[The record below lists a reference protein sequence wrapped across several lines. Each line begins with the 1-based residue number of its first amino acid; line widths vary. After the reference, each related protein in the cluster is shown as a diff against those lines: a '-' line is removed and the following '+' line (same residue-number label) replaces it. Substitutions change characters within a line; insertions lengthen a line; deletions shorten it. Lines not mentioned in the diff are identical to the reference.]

1 MEPGQESSDSAV
13 VRRRRR
19 VARPTREQTPE
30 PGLAA
35 ARRNYSDESS
45 SNFDQQAVQT
55 VRMQI
60 RPPGT
65 MSAHESKI
73 LRRRDKTFAS
83 AAARSHSQPR
93 QAERLSSP
101 EAFDL
106 IRTVEKRSLSS
117 PRHKEESSEGERYAT
132 SPEIVDNYPGSPSRL
147 PPGRQAPKED
157 ENLSRLELN
166 LRRFED
172 ERRRFEM
179 EKRIFE
185 KEKREHKV
193 RYKQYLDNEERKRLM
208 ENYRKMSDR
217 MHVPNDPEERRR
229 VVQSLRLS
237 RNEAAVRQKQVRPS
251 RYESS
256 TPVSSSESEAV
267 QAEDHRKNH
276 RSPPPPSQPSQ
287 KYRPKETSPPSV
299 TPQAPPVPVRRSV
312 SRNNSLSPI
321 RPARRSKT
329 PDTSNNASRKSSIEE
344 LPTVTTV
351 STDNIERKRSFRN
364 SSYENELQQR
374 ALEEIYRNAT
384 SEETKTQS
392 LGRKKSLRNSE
403 KRNGYVED
411 DEDPQTNGS
420 RKSSIERELER
431 KRNTIEE
438 NLEKARKLSLEKAEA
453 LQLARKRSLEKA
465 ESLQILR
472 KRSLEAAAQPKDQA
486 ILNEKPDVKLVKQPS
501 LISRFIAYMKRPKTA
516 STKDETRA
524 PAEKLLTKVFFREMS
539 REFRFEWLKLK
550 ADYPREL
557 DAMCRERNKCLVNFI
572 ILVLLCGF
580 GGLMFRYTEGS
591 LENIYK
597 CEVRKVKRDFID
609 HLWTVSHNMREDDW
623 KSAARTKLRKFEEE
637 LHAMQELGIRRFPG
651 MKSWN
656 FVNCVLYCWTVITTI
671 GYGHI
676 TPQTV
681 LGRSLTVIYA
691 IIGIPMFLILLA
703 DFGKLFTRAIK
714 FVWAYVRRIYY
725 TGTCRKVRKQQQVMD
740 VISGFNTM
748 YDYAVRR
755 PSQYFGNPNDEES
768 AHPDAP
774 SEHPPISNQ
783 LYPNPQTPGSHVPSH
798 LETPSTPYPET
809 FEVNDEFNLPI
820 SLASVILV
828 SYILVG
834 AFVYTMWEEWT
845 YFEAFYFV
853 FVSMSTIGFG
863 DFVPNH
869 PIFMMCSIIYL
880 IFGLALTSMFIN
892 VVQIKLSN
900 TFKDASAKIGA
911 TIGLT
916 MAEGSESI
924 VPTPSDIASVHIP
937 KLGTIGEAM
946 SEELSPSDVINLP
959 PPTFEPGP
967 PPLLPK
973 KGTLA
978 PEPEEKPPKKKKG
991 FFKK

>member
-19 VARPTREQTPE
+19 VVRPTREQTPE
-30 PGLAA
+30 PGLAV
-35 ARRNYSDESS
+35 RRNYSDESS
-45 SNFDQQAVQT
+45 SNFEQQTVQT

-117 PRHKEESSEGERYAT
+117 PRHKEESSEGEPYT
-132 SPEIVDNYPGSPSRL
+132 PSPEIREDFPGSPSRL
-147 PPGRQAPKED
+147 PLARQMPKED
-157 ENLSRLELN
+157 GNLSRLEQN

-172 ERRRFEM
+172 ERRRFEL

-208 ENYRKMSDR
+208 ENYRKISDR

-267 QAEDHRKNH
+267 HPEDHRNNH
-276 RSPPPPSQPSQ
+276 RSPPPASQ
-287 KYRPKETSPPSV
+287 KYRPKEASPPNPV
-299 TPQAPPVPVRRSV
+299 PQAPPVPVRRSV

-329 PDTSNNASRKSSIEE
+329 PDTNSNNASRKSSLEN
-344 LPTVTTV
+344 VA
-351 STDNIERKRSFRN
+351 TDNLERKRSFRN
-364 SSYENELQQR
+364 SDYENELQQK
-374 ALEEIYRNAT
+374 ALEDIYRKAAL
-384 SEETKTQS
+384 EETKTQS
-392 LGRKKSLRNSE
+392 LGRKKSSRSSE
-403 KRNGYVED
+403 KRNGSIED
-411 DEDPQTNGS
+411 EEPIQLNGS
-420 RKSSIERELER
+420 RKSSFELSLER
-431 KRNTIEE
+431 KRNSIEE
-438 NLEKARKLSLEKAEA
+438 SIEKARKLSLEKAEA
-453 LQLARKRSLEKA
+453 LELVRKRSLGKAEALQIMRKRSLESSTLPKEEVIPEKKVKA
-465 ESLQILR
+465 
-472 KRSLEAAAQPKDQA
+472 
-486 ILNEKPDVKLVKQPS
+486 VKQPS
-501 LISRFIAYMKRPKTA
+501 LISRLIAYLKRPKTE
-516 STKDETRA
+516 TKDENRP
-524 PAEKLLTKVFFREMS
+524 PAEKLFTKVFFREMF
-539 REFRFEWLKLK
+539 REFRFEWVKLK
-550 ADYPREL
+550 SEYPREL
-557 DAMCRERNKCLVNFI
+557 QAMCRERNKCLVNFI

-580 GGLMFRYTEGS
+580 GGLMFRYTEGT

-637 LHAMQELGIRRFPG
+637 LHAMQELGVRRYPG

-656 FVNCVLYCWTVITTI
+656 FVNCVLYCWTVVTTI

-748 YDYAVRR
+748 YDYALRR
-755 PSQYFGNPNDEES
+755 PSHFFGNPNDEES
-768 AHPDAP
+768 AHPGTP
-774 SEHPPISNQ
+774 SEIPSDHPQTANQ
-783 LYPNPQTPGSHVPSH
+783 LHPTPQTPGSHAQSH
-798 LETPSTPYPET
+798 LETPTTPYPET

-820 SLASVILV
+820 SLASIILV

-834 AFVYTMWEEWT
+834 AFVYTLWEDWT

-924 VPTPSDIASVHIP
+924 LPTPSDIASVHIP

-946 SEELSPSDVINLP
+946 NEELSPSDVIHLP
-959 PPTFEPGP
+959 PPNFEPDGP
-967 PPLLPK
+967 PPLMPK
-973 KGTLA
+973 KGSLI
-978 PEPEEKPPKKKKG
+978 EPEEKPKKKKG
-991 FFKK
+991 FFRK